1 MNINGIIIKG
11 IGGFYYVEAA
21 DGIVYECKA
30 RGVFRKEKI
39 TPLAGVEITVE
50 SNNKNSIDKILER
63 RNFFKRPPI
72 SNVDTLVIVSSVCD
86 PRPNLLIIDRLTAV
100 ASYKNVEPIIVFTKD
115 DLQSANEFAKI
126 YTNAG
131 FKTFAVSNETG
142 EGIEKVKSIID
153 GGITVFTGNSGVGK
167 SSLINRMYPDFCLET
182 GEISRKLGR
191 GRHTTRHV
199 ELFKVG
205 RKQLLC
211 LNGAFA
217 LCLCNLLLNKVGKSD
232 GITADFV
239 CRRNYNGIR
248 RINTSLTLGVK
259 RRKAVYTVTP
269 EFNSVRP
276 ALMSLSIS
284 SSCSTVSP
292 TVSVIL
298 LAISSSGGI
307 VSCKAASTEQTTART
322 LPSTR

>member
-1 MNINGIIIKG
+1 MDTKSGILMKS
-11 IGGFYYVEAA
+11 IGGFYYVRA
-21 DGIVYECKA
+21 DGEDYECKA

-39 TPLAGVEITVE
+39 TPLAGDRVEITVE

-72 SNVDTLVIVSSVCD
+72 ANIDTLVIVSSVCD

-115 DLQSANEFAKI
+115 DLQSANEFVKI

-153 GGITVFTGNSGVGK
+153 GGVTVFTGNSGVGK

-205 RKQLLC
+205 SGYIADTPGFSSLDFETNDLIKKDELAFCFPDFTDYIGSCRFSTCAHVNDKGCSLVEAVKNGDVERTRHESYVTMYNEVKDIKDWQL
-211 LNGAFA
+211 
-217 LCLCNLLLNKVGKSD
+217 
-232 GITADFV
+232 
-239 CRRNYNGIR
+239 
-248 RINTSLTLGVK
+248 
-259 RRKAVYTVTP
+259 
-269 EFNSVRP
+269 
-276 ALMSLSIS
+276 
-284 SSCSTVSP
+284 
-292 TVSVIL
+292 
-298 LAISSSGGI
+298 
-307 VSCKAASTEQTTART
+307 
-322 LPSTR
+322 

>member
-21 DGIVYECKA
+21 DGIVYECRA

-39 TPLAGVEITVE
+39 TPLAGDRVEITVE

-72 SNVDTLVIVSSVCD
+72 ANVDTLVIVSSVCD

-115 DLQSANEFAKI
+115 DLQSANEFVKI

-142 EGIEKVKSIID
+142 EGIEKVKSIIG

-205 RKQLLC
+205 SGYIADTPGFSSLDFETNDLIKKDEL
-211 LNGAFA
+211 AFCFPDFA
-217 LCLCNLLLNKVGKSD
+217 YYIGSCRFSTCAHVNDKGCSLVEAVKSGD
-232 GITADFV
+232 V
-239 CRRNYNGIR
+239 
-248 RINTSLTLGVK
+248 
-259 RRKAVYTVTP
+259 
-269 EFNSVRP
+269 E
-276 ALMSLSIS
+276 
-284 SSCSTVSP
+284 
-292 TVSVIL
+292 
-298 LAISSSGGI
+298 
-307 VSCKAASTEQTTART
+307 RT
-322 LPSTR
+322 RH

>member
-39 TPLAGVEITVE
+39 TPLAGDRVEITVE
-50 SNNKNSIDKILER
+50 SNNKNSIDKILKR

-72 SNVDTLVIVSSVCD
+72 ANVDTLVIVSSVCD

-115 DLQSANEFAKI
+115 DLQSANEFVKI

-205 RKQLLC
+205 SGYIADTPGFSSLDFETNDLIKKDELAFCFPDFTDYIGSCRFSTCAHVNDKGCSLVEAVKSGDVERTRHESYVTMYNEVKDIKDWQL
-211 LNGAFA
+211 
-217 LCLCNLLLNKVGKSD
+217 
-232 GITADFV
+232 
-239 CRRNYNGIR
+239 
-248 RINTSLTLGVK
+248 
-259 RRKAVYTVTP
+259 
-269 EFNSVRP
+269 
-276 ALMSLSIS
+276 
-284 SSCSTVSP
+284 
-292 TVSVIL
+292 
-298 LAISSSGGI
+298 
-307 VSCKAASTEQTTART
+307 
-322 LPSTR
+322 

>member
-39 TPLAGVEITVE
+39 TPLAGDRVEITVE

-72 SNVDTLVIVSSVCD
+72 ANVDTLVIVSSVCD

-115 DLQSANEFAKI
+115 DLQSANEFVKI

-205 RKQLLC
+205 SGYIADTPGFSSLDFETNDLIKKDELAFCFPDFAYYIGSCRFSTCAHVNDKGCSLVEAVKNGDVERTRHESYVTMYNEVKDIKDWQL
-211 LNGAFA
+211 
-217 LCLCNLLLNKVGKSD
+217 
-232 GITADFV
+232 
-239 CRRNYNGIR
+239 
-248 RINTSLTLGVK
+248 
-259 RRKAVYTVTP
+259 
-269 EFNSVRP
+269 
-276 ALMSLSIS
+276 
-284 SSCSTVSP
+284 
-292 TVSVIL
+292 
-298 LAISSSGGI
+298 
-307 VSCKAASTEQTTART
+307 
-322 LPSTR
+322 